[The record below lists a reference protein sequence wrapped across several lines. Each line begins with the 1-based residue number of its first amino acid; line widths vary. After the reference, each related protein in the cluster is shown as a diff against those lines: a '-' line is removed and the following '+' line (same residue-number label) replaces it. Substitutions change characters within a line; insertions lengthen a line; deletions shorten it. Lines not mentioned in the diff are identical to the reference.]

1 MATYAKI
8 LTQNYAFYPVFPNL
22 GNKKRYELQVP
33 KFPSQHYTGGPNTA
47 LIQWSLN
54 YLAQIPLGICQKTF
68 SQISTRKNRKAMGR
82 TVRKPGGYE
91 QS

>member
-1 MATYAKI
+1 METYAKI
-8 LTQNYAFYPVFPNL
+8 LTQNYAFKPVLPNL
-22 GNKKRYELQVP
+22 GNMKRYGLQVP
-33 KFPSQHYTGGPNTA
+33 KFPSQHYTGCPNTA

-68 SQISTRKNRKAMGR
+68 SQISTRKNQKAMER
-82 TVRKPGGYE
+82 RMRKLGGYE